1 MLKID
6 EVGDEMLTKIILES
20 TERKPITF
28 YLLTKLE
35 SDEHHLYDVTIHGEQ
50 IYLLHSLQ
58 GISSFKDASKLNG
71 DGRSSTPKYV
81 LTTMKV

>member
-1 MLKID
+1 M
-6 EVGDEMLTKIILES
+6 GDEMLTKIILES
-20 TERKPITF
+20 TEGKPVTF

-50 IYLLHSLQ
+50 IYRLHSLQ
-58 GISSFKDASKLNG
+58 GASSFKDASKLNG

-81 LTTMKV
+81 WTLNLITQ